1 MNWKKVLFGE
11 PEKRSLPQPE
21 DPSVSDGTILSWAG
35 IGELGALN
43 LSTFYR
49 GVHLIST
56 SISQLP
62 IYTKRVSGKG
72 ESNILKSHYTNML
85 WNDPSNLIDKTTMLR
100 SIVQSVI
107 IKGNAYV
114 YISRAE
120 DGTPVNLRFLPSSDV
135 ILTYNKE
142 RNELYYN
149 CSYINHGKRIMPS
162 NMLHFKLFTYDGVK
176 GISVLKFA
184 FQSIE
189 TSNVTNV
196 HAKDFFEKGTN
207 KASGVLT
214 VNSQLN
220 EKQRLQILNTW
231 NTTYSSGK
239 SGLAVLQ
246 GNMTYQPISV
256 NADEAQMLE
265 SREYNQADVAH
276 WLNLNPSQ
284 LGLKGYQSYSN
295 FEDLQS
301 ELLQRTLMPYIVMIE
316 NELTRKLVPNER
328 NIKIVIDTV
337 QYLRPNKQAQSN
349 YYTSLVSGGILSINE
364 ARRELGFPA
373 IDGCDT
379 PIIPYTAISQNI
391 VGTTQEPKEDN
402 NNNQDTNTNDGE
414 GTEKPQ
420 RSN

>member
-316 NELTRKLVPNER
+316 NELTRKLVPNEK
-328 NIKIVIDTV
+328 NVKIVLDTV

-373 IDGCDT
+373 IEGCDT

-391 VGTTQEPKEDN
+391 VGTTKEPTEDN

>member
-11 PEKRSLPQPE
+11 PEKRSLPPE

-35 IGELGALN
+35 VGELGALN

-85 WNDPSNLIDKTTMLR
+85 WNNPSTLIDKTTMLR

-107 IKGNAYV
+107 VKGNAYV
-114 YISRAE
+114 YIERAE
-120 DGTPVNLRFLPSSDV
+120 DGTPVNLRYLPSSDV
-135 ILTYNKE
+135 TITYNKE

-149 CSYINHGKRIMPS
+149 CSYINHGRKIMPV
-162 NMLHFKLFTYDGVK
+162 NMLHFKLFTFDGIK
-176 GISVLKFA
+176 GISVLKYA
-184 FQSIE
+184 YQSIE
-189 TSNVTNV
+189 TSNATNV
-196 HAKDFFEKGTN
+196 HAKDFFVKGTN

-231 NTTYSSGK
+231 NSTYSSGK

-246 GNMTYQPISV
+246 GNMSYQPISV

-265 SREYNQADVAH
+265 SREFNQADVAH

-284 LGLKGYQSYSN
+284 LGLKGYTQYSN

-364 ARRELGFPA
+364 ARKELGYPS
-373 IDGCDT
+373 IEGCDT
-379 PIIPYTAISQNI
+379 PIIPYTDVAQNQVKNT
-391 VGTTQEPKEDN
+391 VGTTEDN

-420 RSN
+420 GRN

>member
-11 PEKRSLPQPE
+11 PEKRSLTQPE

-189 TSNVTNV
+189 TSNATNV

-231 NTTYSSGK
+231 NSTYSSGK

-373 IDGCDT
+373 IVGCDT

-391 VGTTQEPKEDN
+391 VGTTKEPTED
-402 NNNQDTNTNDGE
+402 NNNQDTNTND
-414 GTEKPQ
+414 
-420 RSN
+420 

>member
-11 PEKRSLPQPE
+11 PEKRSLPPE

-35 IGELGALN
+35 LGELGALN

-85 WNDPSNLIDKTTMLR
+85 WNNPSNLIDKTTMLR

-107 IKGNAYV
+107 VKGNAYV
-114 YISRAE
+114 YIERAE
-120 DGTPVNLRFLPSSDV
+120 DGTPVNLRYLPSSDV
-135 ILTYNKE
+135 TLTYNKE

-149 CSYINHGKRIMPS
+149 CSYINHGKRIMPL
-162 NMLHFKLFTYDGVK
+162 NMLHFKLFTFDGIK
-176 GISVLKFA
+176 GISVLKYA
-184 FQSIE
+184 YQSIE
-189 TSNVTNV
+189 TSNATNV
-196 HAKDFFEKGTN
+196 HAKDFFVKGTN

-231 NTTYSSGK
+231 NSTYSSGK

-246 GNMTYQPISV
+246 GNMSYQPISV

-265 SREYNQADVAH
+265 SREFNQADVAH

-284 LGLKGYQSYSN
+284 LGLKGYTQYSN

-337 QYLRPNKQAQSN
+337 QYLRPR
-349 YYTSLVSGGILSINE
+349 IRLSIY
-364 ARRELGFPA
+364 RRL
-373 IDGCDT
+373 
-379 PIIPYTAISQNI
+379 
-391 VGTTQEPKEDN
+391 
-402 NNNQDTNTNDGE
+402 
-414 GTEKPQ
+414 
-420 RSN
+420 

>member
-11 PEKRSLPQPE
+11 PEKRSLPPE
-21 DPSVSDGTILSWAG
+21 YPSVSDGTILSWAG

-62 IYTKRVSGKG
+62 IYTKRVTGKG

-120 DGTPVNLRFLPSSDV
+120 DGTPLKLRFLPTSDV
-135 ILTYNKE
+135 TITYNKE

-149 CSYINHGKRIMPS
+149 CSYINHGRKIMPS
-162 NMLHFKLFTYDGVK
+162 DMLHFKLFTFDGIK
-176 GISVLKFA
+176 GISVLKYA
-184 FQSIE
+184 FQSVE
-189 TSNVTNV
+189 TANATNA
-196 HAKDFFEKGTN
+196 HAKEFFEKGTN

-231 NTTYSSGK
+231 NSTYSSGK

-246 GNMTYQPISV
+246 GNMSYQPISI

-284 LGLKGYQSYSN
+284 LGLKGYTQYSN

-349 YYTSLVSGGILSINE
+349 YYSTLVSGGILSINE
-364 ARRELGFPA
+364 ARKELGYPS
-373 IDGCDT
+373 IEGCDT

-391 VGTTQEPKEDN
+391 VGTTQESKEDNN

-420 RSN
+420 GRN

>member
-135 ILTYNKE
+135 TITYNKE

-276 WLNLNPSQ
+276 WLNINPSQ
-284 LGLKGYQSYSN
+284 LGLKGYTSYSN

-402 NNNQDTNTNDGE
+402 NNQDTNTNDGE

-420 RSN
+420 G

>member
-11 PEKRSLPQPE
+11 PEQRSLPPE

-120 DGTPVNLRFLPSSDV
+120 DGTPVNLRYLPSSDV
-135 ILTYNKE
+135 TLTYNKE
-142 RNELYYN
+142 RNDLYYN
-149 CSYINHGKRIMPS
+149 CSYINHGRKIMPS
-162 NMLHFKLFTYDGVK
+162 DMLHFKLFTYDGIK

-231 NTTYSSGK
+231 NSTYSSGK

-276 WLNLNPSQ
+276 WLNINPSQ
-284 LGLKGYQSYSN
+284 LGLKGYTSYSN

-316 NELTRKLVPNER
+316 NELSRKLVPNER

-364 ARRELGFPA
+364 ARKELGYPS
-373 IDGCDT
+373 IEGCDT
-379 PIIPYTAISQNI
+379 PIIPYTEISQNT

-420 RSN
+420 G

>member
-11 PEKRSLPQPE
+11 PEKRSLPPE

-35 IGELGALN
+35 VGELGALN

-85 WNDPSNLIDKTTMLR
+85 WNNPSNLIDKTTMLR

-107 IKGNAYV
+107 VKGNAYV
-114 YISRAE
+114 YIERAE
-120 DGTPVNLRFLPSSDV
+120 DGTPVNLRYLPSSDV

-149 CSYINHGKRIMPS
+149 CSYINHGKRIMPL
-162 NMLHFKLFTYDGVK
+162 NMLHFKLFTFDGIK
-176 GISVLKFA
+176 GISVLKYA
-184 FQSIE
+184 YQSIE
-189 TSNVTNV
+189 TSNATNV
-196 HAKDFFEKGTN
+196 HAKDFFVKGTN

-231 NTTYSSGK
+231 NSTYSSGK

-246 GNMTYQPISV
+246 GNMSYQPISV

-265 SREYNQADVAH
+265 SREFNQADVAH

-284 LGLKGYQSYSN
+284 LGLKGYTQYSN

-316 NELTRKLVPNER
+316 NEWTRKLVPNDR

-337 QYLRPNKQAQSN
+337 QYLRPHKQAQSN
-349 YYTSLVSGGILSINE
+349 YYSTLVSGGILSINE
-364 ARRELGFPA
+364 ARKELGYPA
-373 IDGCDT
+373 IEGCDT
-379 PIIPYTAISQNI
+379 PIIPYTEISQNV
-391 VGTTQEPKEDN
+391 VGTTEDN

-414 GTEKPQ
+414 GTEKP
-420 RSN
+420 

>member
-72 ESNILKSHYTNML
+72 ESNIIKNHPTNML

-120 DGTPVNLRFLPSSDV
+120 DGTPVNLRYLPSSDV
-135 ILTYNKE
+135 TLTYNKE

-149 CSYINHGKRIMPS
+149 CSYINHGRKIMPS
-162 NMLHFKLFTYDGVK
+162 DMLHFKLFSYDGIK

-189 TSNVTNV
+189 TANSTNV
-196 HAKDFFEKGTN
+196 HAKEFFEKGTN

-231 NTTYSSGK
+231 NSTYSSGK

-276 WLNLNPSQ
+276 WLNINPSQ
-284 LGLKGYQSYSN
+284 LGLKGYTSYSN
-295 FEDLQS
+295 FEDSQS

-316 NELTRKLVPNER
+316 NELSRKLVPNEK
-328 NIKIVIDTV
+328 NVKIVLDTV

-379 PIIPYTAISQNI
+379 PIIPYTDVNQNT
-391 VGTTQEPKEDN
+391 VGTTQEKTEDN

-414 GTEKPQ
+414 GTEKSQ
-420 RSN
+420 RRN